1 MKRYVNDLVVT
12 SNEVVYTLE
21 FIQFNPNGKT
31 NY

>member
-1 MKRYVNDLVVT
+1 MKRFVNDLVVT
-12 SNEVVYTLE
+12 SDEAVYTLE